1 MAANN
6 STHGLSNQDVFLRF
20 FAGIVLRFIAS
31 FATVMNI
38 CVLLLLVRLK
48 KNFRNYSYWFQILV
62 LASEDLF
69 NGLASLALTFYDLEL
84 FRTSAIACSVIL
96 CAFMCCQ
103 VNTLLGICCI
113 CVNRFRSI
121 QTIDKLREPNMG
133 YQPEIAV
140 AFAALLSIL
149 YSILPFL
156 VFPLNSVMPACSVPT
171 LLGSNNVR
179 TYKLLTAF
187 GLIVPLAIINVLY
200 SICLVKLRRVNANI
214 RPVGSE
220 EKSQCITRSPATEET
235 FDVASASK
243 DKPYQMKVDP
253 ANSHGQN
260 PDKTVHQ
267 ENSKIP
273 PAAQVQATCIEA
285 CSTSVAADTSGKTGK
300 NQRWG
305 PSRVHASTRETQ
317 SRAVKLLGIIL
328 FLTNITVIIPVS
340 LLLRGTIRAESD
352 AGGSA
357 LGITLLALNSLADA
371 FVYGFYAVEIRKYIH
386 GKIMYIG
393 HLFCFR

>member
-1 MAANN
+1 MAANY
-6 STHGLSNQDVFLRF
+6 STHELSKQNVSLRF

-48 KNFRNYSYWFQILV
+48 QNFRNYNYWFQILV

-69 NGLASLALTFYDLEL
+69 NGLVSLALTFCNLEL
-84 FRTSAIACSVIL
+84 FRTSAITCSVIL
-96 CAFMCCQ
+96 CAYICCQ
-103 VNTLLGICCI
+103 LNTLLGICCI

-121 QTIDKLREPNMG
+121 RTIDKLRESNMG
-133 YQPEIAV
+133 YQQEIAV
-140 AFAALLSIL
+140 AFAALLSIV

-171 LLGSNNVR
+171 LLGSNNAR
-179 TYKLLTAF
+179 TYNLLTTF

-200 SICLVKLRRVNANI
+200 SFCLVKLRRVNAKI
-214 RPVGSE
+214 RPVGREENSE
-220 EKSQCITRSPATEET
+220 CITRSPATEET
-235 FDVASASK
+235 FDVASASM
-243 DKPYQMKVDP
+243 DKPYQMKADP

-260 PDKTVHQ
+260 PDKTIHQ

-273 PAAQVQATCIEA
+273 PVAQVQATCIEE
-285 CSTSVAADTSGKTGK
+285 CSTSATVDTSGKTGK

-305 PSRVHASTRETQ
+305 PFRVRASTRETQ
-317 SRAVKLLGIIL
+317 SRAVKLLSIIL

-340 LLLRGTIRAESD
+340 LLLRDTIRAESD
-352 AGGSA
+352 AGASA

-371 FVYGFYAVEIRKYIH
+371 FVYGFYAVEIRKYVH

-393 HLFCFR
+393 HLFCSR